1 MIVIDAINT
10 SKNGEK
16 MKNNKIRMNDFTKRT
31 GVSL

>member
-1 MIVIDAINT
+1 MNIINA

-31 GVSL
+31 GVSR